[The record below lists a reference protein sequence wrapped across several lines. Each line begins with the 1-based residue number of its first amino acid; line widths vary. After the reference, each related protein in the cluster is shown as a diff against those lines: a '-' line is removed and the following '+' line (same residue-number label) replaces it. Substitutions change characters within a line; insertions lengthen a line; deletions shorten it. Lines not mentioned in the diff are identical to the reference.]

1 MAKKSRANKSGK
13 KRKVA
18 LKQTDVPSFSL
29 DEAIRVPTA
38 ILDNYAGAATIPL
51 DVATALN
58 MTPKSSQFKMLTGA
72 AIAYGLTSG
81 GAQADSIEIT
91 SLSKRILRPTSEGDD
106 ASARKEAF
114 MQPRVIK
121 EFLEK
126 YDGNS
131 LPSGQVATNVVEAFG
146 VPRDRAEEV
155 FNEIVSSA
163 KDIGLIVTIKNKPYV
178 RLSGIAARHNSD
190 DSNVH
195 SSSDDGSDILMPDSL
210 PTNDASTLGHAIP
223 AKTPIEAED
232 PRMKRVFITH
242 GKNKTLVGPIKSFLS
257 FGELVPVVSVEK
269 ESTSVPVPEKVMRD
283 MRSCGAAIIHVSD
296 EETLIDAEG
305 NQKVVLN
312 PNVLMEIGAAM
323 ALYNKRFILLV
334 KEGVKLPSNM
344 QGLYKVFYKGDEL
357 GHEGTMK
364 LLNAIQELKKEPM
377 G

>member
-1 MAKKSRANKSGK
+1 
-13 KRKVA
+13 
-18 LKQTDVPSFSL
+18 
-29 DEAIRVPTA
+29 
-38 ILDNYAGAATIPL
+38 
-51 DVATALN
+51 
-58 MTPKSSQFKMLTGA
+58 
-72 AIAYGLTSG
+72 
-81 GAQADSIEIT
+81 
-91 SLSKRILRPTSEGDD
+91 
-106 ASARKEAF
+106 
-114 MQPRVIK
+114 
-121 EFLEK
+121 
-126 YDGNS
+126 
-131 LPSGQVATNVVEAFG
+131 
-146 VPRDRAEEV
+146 
-155 FNEIVSSA
+155 
-163 KDIGLIVTIKNKPYV
+163 
-178 RLSGIAARHNSD
+178 
-190 DSNVH
+190 
-195 SSSDDGSDILMPDSL
+195 MPDSL